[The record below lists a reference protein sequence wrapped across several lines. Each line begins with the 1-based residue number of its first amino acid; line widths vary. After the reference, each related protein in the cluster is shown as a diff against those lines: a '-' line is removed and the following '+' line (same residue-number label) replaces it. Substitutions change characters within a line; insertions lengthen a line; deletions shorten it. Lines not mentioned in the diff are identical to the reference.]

1 MGFWEWAI
9 TIFLMLGG
17 VAYLIEKSTEG
28 IDLEWTDIWYFTK
41 KILIFCVTMLF
52 IPLIIIYGV
61 WADKKGLNSFSKKQ
75 AYLY

>member
-17 VAYLIEKSTEG
+17 VAYLIEKSTEEG
-28 IDLEWTDIWYFTK
+28 LEWDVVWYFLK
-41 KILIFCVTMLF
+41 RIFGFCLTMLF

-61 WADKKGLNSFSKKQ
+61 WADKKRIK
-75 AYLY
+75 